1 MAVHGK
7 IPLTRCGSTEI
18 HIGYERH
25 SSDDENRT
33 FYPGC
38 AGVQYFNATELR
50 MIRIGMIQTAS
61 NRPTRSSL
69 TTEQRQR
76 ERYVLKEAD
85 ESKNLEL
92 CW

>member
-1 MAVHGK
+1 MFHGMRFKADEHAVAV
-7 IPLTRCGSTEI
+7 EW
-18 HIGYERH
+18 YERH
-25 SSDDENRT
+25 SSDDENRM

-85 ESKNLEL
+85 ESKILEL